1 MNLSGK
7 ILKRAPLPWAFA
19 VFDPENG
26 DMQIRLDVLIRR
38 KFIEL
43 FGERSNLSTRERR
56 MWGEFLA
63 SHGIL
68 WELKTPKVVS
78 WQGWEFTGSTARPEG
93 VESQVKV
100 VNYYV
105 PKDLAM
111 KMLVLGEL
119 PGTLPI
125 GKVDFKSPS

>member
-1 MNLSGK
+1 MKLSGK
-7 ILKRAPLPWAFA
+7 ILKRTPLPWAFA
-19 VFDPENG
+19 VFDPKN
-26 DMQIRLDVLIRR
+26 DDTQVRLDVLIRR
-38 KFIEL
+38 KFVEL

-78 WQGWEFTGSTARPEG
+78 WQGWEVTGSTARPAG
-93 VESQVKV
+93 VEDHINV

-119 PGTLPI
+119 PGTFPS
-125 GKVDFKSPS
+125 GKV